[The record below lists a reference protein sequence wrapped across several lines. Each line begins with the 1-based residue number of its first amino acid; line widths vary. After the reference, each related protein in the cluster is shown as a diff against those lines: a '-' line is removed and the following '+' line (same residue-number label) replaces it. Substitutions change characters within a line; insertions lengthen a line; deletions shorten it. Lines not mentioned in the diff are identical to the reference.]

1 MHSPQVEVLHNAHPK
16 RNIGSPKRGLI
27 RLIRLGYSLDGKSSK
42 PINVVHM
49 SSTFASDVYDPM
61 IVIEKEVFICQ
72 WTTKTG
78 QGSGLF
84 SKRNAR
90 KENKRF

>member
-16 RNIGSPKRGLI
+16 RNIGSPKRGKP
-27 RLIRLGYSLDGKSSK
+27 LDGKSGK

>member
-1 MHSPQVEVLHNAHPK
+1 
-16 RNIGSPKRGLI
+16 
-27 RLIRLGYSLDGKSSK
+27 
-42 PINVVHM
+42 
-49 SSTFASDVYDPM
+49 M
-61 IVIEKEVFICQ
+61 IVIEKEVFIYQ

-78 QGSGLF
+78 QGSELF